1 MSKLHNFSWDDAPNL
16 EGKFGAEFE
25 TQIEE
30 NISNTGDG
38 NDENH
43 DFNFGEGSEEEQ
55 EQGKKPVGKKKEEE
69 EEEETYQFGFGNETE
84 EDEESEEE
92 DEEEEK
98 STTSKEKETSSKKE
112 KSAKAEK
119 LNSKGVLSFLK
130 DKGLVEL
137 DESLNLDEMSEDEI
151 EDQLEDVMDA
161 SNEAYFSEQV
171 KDLPA
176 VAKNLLKVAANGG
189 DVNAYLATIASG
201 VSSNLKK
208 GMDLSTEANQE
219 LVMRNLLAKEGKD
232 VEDIEHE
239 IEFLK
244 SKDRLASVA
253 EKKYNKWE
261 ADVEKQE
268 EELLEKETARK
279 RQAKENVRKYRTELS
294 DFLGKNKEV
303 SSFSISVADKRELPA
318 YIANPAYETPNGNSI
333 SEFQKDLFEVMK
345 DNKKV
350 VALAKILKSDFDFSK
365 LIQKGANAALKDT
378 KDKIQN
384 AKPTPSGRTR
394 EPKRLIDFLDS

>member
-1 MSKLHNFSWDDAPNL
+1 MSKLNNFSWDDAPNL
-16 EGKFGAEFE
+16 EGKFGADFE

-30 NISNTGDG
+30 NISNVGDG
-38 NDENH
+38 SDENH
-43 DFNFGEGSEEEQ
+43 DFSFGEGSEEEQ
-55 EQGKKPVGKKKEEE
+55 EQGKKPVTKEKEEE
-69 EEEETYQFGFGNETE
+69 EEENYQFGFGNETE
-84 EDEESEEE
+84 EDEEEE

-98 STTSKEKETSSKKE
+98 PANSKEKETSTQKE

-137 DESLNLDEMSEDEI
+137 DENLNLDEMSEDEI

-171 KDLPA
+171 KDLPT

-189 DVNAYLATIASG
+189 DVNAYLATVASG

-208 GMDLSTEANQE
+208 GMDLSSESNQE

-268 EELLEKETARK
+268 EDLLEKETARK
-279 RQAKENVRKYRTELS
+279 RQAKENTRKYRTELS

-333 SEFQKDLFEVMK
+333 SEFQKDLYEVMK

-365 LIQKGANAALKDT
+365 LVQKGANAALKDT

-384 AKPTPSGRTR
+384 TKPTPSGRTR

>member
-1 MSKLHNFSWDDAPNL
+1 MSKLNNFSWDDAPNL
-16 EGKFGAEFE
+16 EGKFGADFE

-30 NISNTGDG
+30 NISNAGDG

-43 DFNFGEGSEEEQ
+43 DFNFGGSSEEEQ
-55 EQGKKPVGKKKEEE
+55 EQEKKPVTKKKEEE
-69 EEEETYQFGFGNETE
+69 EEENYQFGFGNETE
-84 EDEESEEE
+84 EDEEEE

-98 STTSKEKETSSKKE
+98 PANSKEKETSTQKE

-208 GMDLSTEANQE
+208 GMDLSSEANQE

-244 SKDRLASVA
+244 SKDKLASVA

-268 EELLEKETARK
+268 EDLLEKETARK
-279 RQAKENVRKYRTELS
+279 RQAKENTRKYRTELS

-303 SSFSISVADKRELPA
+303 SSFPISVADKRELPA

-333 SEFQKDLFEVMK
+333 SEFQKDLYEVMK

-365 LIQKGANAALKDT
+365 LVQKGANAALKDT

>member
-1 MSKLHNFSWDDAPNL
+1 MSKLNNFSWDDAPNL
-16 EGKFGAEFE
+16 EGKFGADFE

-30 NISNTGDG
+30 NISNVGDG

-43 DFNFGEGSEEEQ
+43 DFSFGEGSEKEQ
-55 EQGKKPVGKKKEEE
+55 EQEKKPVTKEKEEE
-69 EEEETYQFGFGNETE
+69 EEEDYQFGFGNETE
-84 EDEESEEE
+84 EDEEE

-98 STTSKEKETSSKKE
+98 PKNSKEKETSTQKE

-137 DESLNLDEMSEDEI
+137 DENLNLDEMSEDEI
-151 EDQLEDVMDA
+151 EDQLEDVMEA

-176 VAKNLLKVAANGG
+176 IAKNLLKVAANGG
-189 DVNAYLATIASG
+189 DVNAYLATVASG

-208 GMDLSTEANQE
+208 GMDLSSESNQE

-232 VEDIEHE
+232 AEDIEHE

-279 RQAKENVRKYRTELS
+279 RQSKENTRKYRTELS

-303 SSFSISVADKRELPA
+303 SSFPISVADKRELPA

-333 SEFQKDLFEVMK
+333 SEFQKDLYEVMK

-384 AKPTPSGRTR
+384 TKPTPSGRTR